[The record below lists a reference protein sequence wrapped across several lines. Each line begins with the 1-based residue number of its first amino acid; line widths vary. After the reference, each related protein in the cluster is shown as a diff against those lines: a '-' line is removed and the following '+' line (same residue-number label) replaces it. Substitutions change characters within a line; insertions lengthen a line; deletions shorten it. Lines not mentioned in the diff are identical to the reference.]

1 MSSPGGL
8 YVVPV
13 NNLFIGQYYKSA
25 NQNLV
30 NGNTDITFDITQPW
44 NNTGGY
50 ITHTSGSKDF
60 VVQQSGI
67 YQLELNLTVNF
78 NGATWNVAQNKVI
91 SIDITRV
98 GSAEVVAFGQ
108 ANVVATGG
116 NYIMSCSSTF
126 YLVKGDIINCR
137 HYGNYATAT
146 PNIAGAVGFD
156 LNTWFT
162 WKYIQ

>member
-1 MSSPGGL
+1 MSI
-8 YVVPV
+8 VVPV
-13 NNLFIGQYYKSA
+13 NTLYLAQYYKSA
-25 NQNLV
+25 NQNMT
-30 NGNTDITFDITQPW
+30 NGNTDITFNTEQPW
-44 NNTGGY
+44 NN
-50 ITHTSGSKDF
+50 SGSF
-60 VVQQSGI
+60 ITLTNNTANFTVNQQGL
-67 YQLELNLTVNF
+67 YQLELNLTVNY

-98 GSAEVVAFGQ
+98 GSSEVVAFGQ

-126 YLVKGDIINCR
+126 YLNKGDIINCR
-137 HYGNYATAT
+137 HYGNFATAT

-162 WKYIQ
+162 WKYISSV

>member
-1 MSSPGGL
+1 MSGNF
-8 YVVPV
+8 VVPV
-13 NNLFIGQYYKSA
+13 NNLFIAQYYKSV
-25 NQNLV
+25 NQNLT
-30 NGNTDITFDITQPW
+30 NGNTDITFDREQTW
-44 NNTGGY
+44 NND
-50 ITHTSGSKDF
+50 GSFINLNIGTADF
-60 VVQQSGI
+60 TVVQPGI

-78 NGATWNVAQNKVI
+78 NGSTWNVAQNKVI

-116 NYIMSCSSTF
+116 NYIMSCSSTY
-126 YLVKGDIINCR
+126 YLQKGDIINCR
-137 HYGNYATAT
+137 HYGNFATAT

-162 WKYIQ
+162 WKYI